1 MKKICI
7 AIAVTSAL
15 LLCLVAGSA
24 FFAKSAMED
33 VVRETLAGLAGPD
46 SETAAGSVVFSPLT
60 REITVVDWSS
70 MRRGPDG
77 PGTMHADTMR
87 GTVSFRGIIACLP
100 GISSLVMND
109 DSVVPLVSRLTV
121 TGLRYEKGGSRG
133 EIARIAMERIAM
145 PFSLLRQY
153 LAGNRPPFAQACAGV
168 QIEKAGVENYAVS
181 SVSAAGSSSLSFKK
195 ADISGLTGCSFREA
209 VVTDGSLSAGGQPVT
224 AARAVFRDVRI
235 GPALLSEILALSSDG
250 GSAGGNLTGFAGAL
264 QENGPMLKTAAFEG
278 MAVPFGASSVS
289 IKKTDVEWK
298 SVNPMTAAA
307 HIRGAAI
314 PGEAVDRGLGLKLAG
329 MRTVEADVD
338 LSSTGL
344 AQNRQQG
351 FARFRGLC
359 DLSWDFTYLP
369 AQYAVRDA
377 SVTLRDYTLTAE
389 IARNITPDAHA
400 AAMVLKVTGRGLCSG
415 DQGSG
420 RSECSKL
427 ESFIDAPGTITLS
440 THRGA
445 VLTLP
450 QAAGAFLMNQL
461 GSVVNISVTP
471 GPQTLT
477 QAVDALSARGSR

>member
-24 FFAKSAMED
+24 LFAKSAMED
-33 VVRETLAGLAGPD
+33 VVRETLAGLAGPG

-70 MRRGPDG
+70 MRRGPEG

-100 GISSLVMND
+100 GICSLVMND
-109 DSVVPLVSRLTV
+109 DSVVPLVNRLTV

-133 EIARIAMERIAM
+133 EAARIAMKRIAM
-145 PFSLLRQY
+145 PCSLLRQY
-153 LAGNRPPFAQACAGV
+153 LAGNRPPFAQTAAGV
-168 QIEKAGVENYAVS
+168 RIDAVSVENYAVS

-195 ADISGLTGCSFREA
+195 ADVSGLTGCSFREA
-209 VVTDGSLSAGGQPVT
+209 VVTDAAFSEGGQPAT

-235 GPALLSEILALSSDG
+235 GPALLSEILALSSG
-250 GSAGGNLTGFAGAL
+250 SGSAGGEFMGVAAAL
-264 QENGPMLKTAAFEG
+264 QENGPMLQTAAFENLT
-278 MAVPFGASSVS
+278 VPFGAPPVS
-289 IKKTDVEWK
+289 IARTDIEWK

-307 HIRGAAI
+307 HVRGASL
-314 PGEAVDRGLGLKLAG
+314 PGEAVSRELGLNLAG

-400 AAMVLKVTGRGLCSG
+400 AAMVLKVTSRGLCSG

-420 RSECSKL
+420 RGECAKL
-427 ESFIDAPGTITLS
+427 ENFIDAPGTVTLA
-440 THRGA
+440 TRRGEL
-445 VLTLP
+445 LTLP
-450 QAAGAFLMNQL
+450 QAVGAFLMNRL